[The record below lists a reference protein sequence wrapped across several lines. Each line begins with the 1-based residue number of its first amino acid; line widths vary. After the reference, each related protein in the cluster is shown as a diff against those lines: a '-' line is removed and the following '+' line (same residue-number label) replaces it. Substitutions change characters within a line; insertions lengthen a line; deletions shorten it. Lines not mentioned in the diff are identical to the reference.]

1 MLRQAVNSDLA
12 PIVAATFADRVK
24 GEREARARFARL
36 GVELEQVGAERQV
49 IDMARRSAEDEDRH
63 ARQFAAWARD
73 LGRITDPD
81 APFAAPMVGDANLP
95 QRERV
100 LREVVALSC
109 LAETVATAVLG
120 AALDAVEVPMVKDG
134 LHSIL
139 RDEVQH
145 SKLGWAHLAIER
157 KRGFGADL
165 GVVLPRL
172 LEAGVPTDRVD
183 DGVWPL
189 APELGLLPK
198 EQLFSLLDE
207 VLRLVVLP
215 GFEQYDV
222 DTGPAR
228 AWMKSRALTHH

>member
-1 MLRQAVNSDLA
+1 MLRQAVSSELA

-24 GEREARARFARL
+24 GEREARTRFARL
-36 GVELEQVGAERQV
+36 GVELGEIGAERQV
-49 IDMARRSAEDEDRH
+49 IDMALRSAEDEHRH
-63 ARQFAAWARD
+63 ARQFAAWAAD
-73 LGRITDPD
+73 LGRVTDPE
-81 APFAAPMVGDANLP
+81 APFAAPMVGDGSLS

-120 AALDAVEVPMVKDG
+120 AALDTVTVPMVKDG

-145 SKLGWAHLAIER
+145 SKLGWAHLAVER

-165 GVVLPRL
+165 GNVLPSL
-172 LEAGVPTDRVD
+172 LEAGVPTARVD

-198 EQLFSLLDE
+198 EQLFALLDD
-207 VLRLVVLP
+207 VLQLVVLP
-215 GFEQYDV
+215 GFERHDI
-222 DTGPAR
+222 DTGPAH
-228 AWMKSRALTHH
+228 AWMKARALSNH